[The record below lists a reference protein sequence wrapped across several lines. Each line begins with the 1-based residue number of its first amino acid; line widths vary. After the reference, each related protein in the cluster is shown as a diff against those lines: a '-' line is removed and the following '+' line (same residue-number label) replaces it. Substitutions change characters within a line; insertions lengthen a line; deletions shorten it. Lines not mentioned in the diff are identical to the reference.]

1 MKTSKWL
8 ILTAA
13 LALLALPPAAWAA
26 EATAMQLQVCTAILA
41 DGLGPTGGTYQV
53 GDVIEFNISISVP
66 PSPNPPTFCT
76 LTNVSLYFYP
86 PPLGAHPYGSG
97 CDGTAN
103 AVLIA
108 SGLTLV
114 PGAAPFEFD
123 SSDNAVLAYTVQ
135 PGDAGM
141 VMHSDIATTFFIEG
155 GTDMQCDEKAV
166 HNTIACP
173 PPCLE
178 VTKAVDCGYSKVGDE
193 VTYRVCIT
201 NCGDLFDLIDV
212 AVTDD
217 ILGDI
222 SGYFPST
229 LAPGQTECADIPYVI
244 QPGDEP
250 GPVLNQAHF
259 AATDACDSLTRP
271 TVHSD
276 IVTVTL
282 LHPEFTVVKECVDD
296 PIPGGSTEASYTV
309 TVTNTGD
316 VELDF
321 TTDEAGVGP
330 FSLEPDSIFQQVVTV
345 PVPPGA
351 TEVCNDITVT
361 ATIPP
366 EFCDLP
372 NVIEH
377 SARDCCAVAGNE
389 GCTPG
394 YWKNHPDCW
403 ECYDPDYPLCDVFTV
418 PAQLQGEFCDDTLMD
433 ALNYGGGAGVE
444 GAARNLF
451 RHAAAALQNACDA
464 DVNYP
469 MTVAGVIQHVNAALA
484 TLDKSMIEAAKGIL
498 AGYNESGCPQD
509 AHCRPK
515 PEGAGSSLG
524 SQELSPA
531 PAQDTEVQLGIALP
545 ERFSVEGYPN
555 PANPSVTI
563 AYALPMESQVKVDIF
578 DVEGRSV
585 ATLVDGQMP
594 AGRHSVVWDGRDHTG
609 ANAAGGVYFCRVQ
622 CCDGQE
628 TLNKV
633 IKVR

>member
-1 MKTSKWL
+1 MVTVAN
-8 ILTAA
+8 T
-13 LALLALPPAAWAA
+13 
-26 EATAMQLQVCTAILA
+26 
-41 DGLGPTGGTYQV
+41 
-53 GDVIEFNISISVP
+53 GDVELDFTTDEPTIGPFSLPAGDTLQQVVTEGPAVP
-66 PSPNPPTFCT
+66 PEVCNDITVTATIPPEFCDLPN
-76 LTNVSLYFYP
+76 VIEHS
-86 PPLGAHPYGSG
+86 ARG
-97 CDGTAN
+97 C
-103 AVLIA
+103 
-108 SGLTLV
+108 
-114 PGAAPFEFD
+114 
-123 SSDNAVLAYTVQ
+123 
-135 PGDAGM
+135 
-141 VMHSDIATTFFIEG
+141 
-155 GTDMQCDEKAV
+155 
-166 HNTIACP
+166 CP
-173 PPCLE
+173 VVCEPCIE
-178 VTKAVDCGYSKVGDE
+178 VTKTVDCGYSKVGDE
-193 VTYRVCIT
+193 VLYTVCVD
-201 NCGDLFDLIDV
+201 NCGDVELTDV
-212 AVTDD
+212 TVTDNL
-217 ILGDI
+217 LGDI
-222 SGYFPST
+222 SGLFPDVF
-229 LAPGQTECADIPYVI
+229 AVGQVECRDIPYTI

-250 GPVLNQAHF
+250 GPVLNQAE
-259 AATDACDSLTRP
+259 AAGTGLCGEDTERVTDTSG
-271 TVHSD
+271 